1 MIFGKHINKFYKKY
15 WYYFLLLFIFDI
27 GVDILQL
34 YIPRITG
41 GVITCLKYNPEEFL
55 NSSVSQVNVNGEII
69 DIPFYYQNFTWTL
82 LSIAVL
88 AILIFIGR
96 MGWRLSSARIGA
108 KIERDL
114 RKEMYE
120 NIQKLSLSYYSNKKV
135 GGLLSYFTSDLQSI
149 KLLFSEGLIFLIDL
163 TVLGS
168 LSLIYMLQYS
178 WSLGLICTIPL
189 LLFVVLGGVV
199 LKGETK
205 RSKAASDAFEDLS
218 DFTEE
223 NLQGFS
229 VIKAFRKEKQK
240 NKGFDYYALEAQM
253 KNIKYANYQSL
264 LDGGIN
270 IIILIMYV
278 LLLMCG
284 AYSLVQVNPS
294 LLGNIKDSGQF
305 VTFAGYA
312 DTLIWPMIA
321 GGLLINEVSN
331 AKAALQRISVILD
344 AKEDIVDDK
353 DAIVHDH
360 IDGNIEF
367 KNLTFY
373 YPDSKIPALQ
383 NISFKVDKGQ
393 MIGILGRTGSG
404 KSTLISLFDK
414 LYPVS
419 KDQLFIDGV
428 DINMWRKQDLREN
441 IALVSQTSYLFSG
454 TVKDSISFSEKKLF
468 EYDEDKIIKASQF
481 ASVQDDILAM
491 QNGYDTMVGEK
502 GGSVSGGQRQR
513 ISIARAIYK
522 NPDIL
527 ILDDSLSAVDA
538 DTEKNILTNIRSLG
552 NKMTTFIIAHRI
564 SALENCDLILV
575 LDEGKLVGKGTHE
588 ELLENCVFYKK
599 TAEMQKLEKEMI

>member
-205 RSKAASDAFEDLS
+205 RSKAAGDAFEDLS

-229 VIKAFRKEKQK
+229 VIKSFRKEKQK

-331 AKAALQRISVILD
+331 AKAALQRISVILN

-353 DAIVHDH
+353 DTIVHDH

-575 LDEGKLVGKGTHE
+575 LDDGKLVGKGTHE
-588 ELLENCVFYKK
+588 ELLENCDFYKK

>member
-88 AILIFIGR
+88 AILIFLGR

-108 KIERDL
+108 KIEKDL

-205 RSKAASDAFEDLS
+205 RSKAAGDAFEDLS

-373 YPDSKIPALQ
+373 YSDSKIPALQ

-419 KDQLFIDGV
+419 KGQLFIDGV

-522 NPDIL
+522 NPDVL

-564 SALENCDLILV
+564 SALEKCDLILV
-575 LDEGKLVGKGTHE
+575 LDDGKLVGKGTHE
-588 ELLENCVFYKK
+588 ELLENCDFYKK

>member
-205 RSKAASDAFEDLS
+205 RSKAAGDAFEDLS

-331 AKAALQRISVILD
+331 AKAALQRISVILN

-353 DAIVHDH
+353 DTIVHDH

-575 LDEGKLVGKGTHE
+575 LDDGKLVGKGTHE
-588 ELLENCVFYKK
+588 ELLENCDFYKK

>member
-88 AILIFIGR
+88 AILIFVGR

-205 RSKAASDAFEDLS
+205 RSKAAGDAFEDLS

-481 ASVQDDILAM
+481 ASVQEDILAM

-575 LDEGKLVGKGTHE
+575 LDDGKLVGKGTHE
-588 ELLENCVFYKK
+588 ELLGNCDFYKK

>member
-55 NSSVSQVNVNGEII
+55 NSSVNQVNVNGEII

-189 LLFVVLGGVV
+189 LLFVILGGVV

-205 RSKAASDAFEDLS
+205 RSKAAGDAFEDLS
-218 DFTEE
+218 DYTEE
-223 NLQGFS
+223 NLQGFA

-344 AKEDIVDDK
+344 TKEDIVDDK
-353 DAIVHDH
+353 NAIVHDH

-373 YPDSKIPALQ
+373 YPDSKIPALKD
-383 NISFKVDKGQ
+383 ISFKVDKGQ

-414 LYPVS
+414 LYPIS

-491 QNGYDTMVGEK
+491 QKGYDTMVGEK

-538 DTEKNILTNIRSLG
+538 DTEKNILTNIKSLG

-588 ELLENCVFYKK
+588 ELLENCDFYKK

>member
-88 AILIFIGR
+88 AILIFVGR

-205 RSKAASDAFEDLS
+205 RSKAAGDAFEDLS

-468 EYDEDKIIKASQF
+468 EYDENKIIKASQF

-575 LDEGKLVGKGTHE
+575 LDDGKLVGKGTHE
-588 ELLENCVFYKK
+588 ELLGNCDFYKK

>member
-55 NSSVSQVNVNGEII
+55 NSSVNQVNVNGEII

-120 NIQKLSLSYYSNKKV
+120 NIQKLSLTYYSNKKV

-189 LLFVVLGGVV
+189 LLFVILGGVV

-205 RSKAASDAFEDLS
+205 RSKAAGDAFEDLS
-218 DFTEE
+218 DYTEE
-223 NLQGFS
+223 NLQGFA

-344 AKEDIVDDK
+344 TKEDIVDDK
-353 DAIVHDH
+353 NAIVHDH

-373 YPDSKIPALQ
+373 YPDSKIPALKD
-383 NISFKVDKGQ
+383 ISFKVDKGQ

-491 QNGYDTMVGEK
+491 QKGYDTMVGEK

-538 DTEKNILTNIRSLG
+538 DTEKNILTNIKSLG

-588 ELLENCVFYKK
+588 ELLENCDFYKK

>member
-205 RSKAASDAFEDLS
+205 RSKVAGDAFEDLS

-575 LDEGKLVGKGTHE
+575 LDDGKLVGKGTHE
-588 ELLENCVFYKK
+588 ELLENCDFYKK

>member
-55 NSSVSQVNVNGEII
+55 NSSVNQVNVNGEII

-120 NIQKLSLSYYSNKKV
+120 NIQKLSLTYYSNKKV

-189 LLFVVLGGVV
+189 LLFVILGGVV

-205 RSKAASDAFEDLS
+205 RSKAAGDAFEDLS
-218 DFTEE
+218 DYTEE
-223 NLQGFS
+223 NLQGFA

-344 AKEDIVDDK
+344 TKEDIVDDK
-353 DAIVHDH
+353 NAIVHDH

-373 YPDSKIPALQ
+373 YPDSKIPALKD
-383 NISFKVDKGQ
+383 ISFKVDKGQ

-414 LYPVS
+414 LYPIS

-491 QNGYDTMVGEK
+491 QKGYDTMVGEK

-522 NPDIL
+522 NPDVL

-538 DTEKNILTNIRSLG
+538 DTEKNILTNIKSLG

-588 ELLENCVFYKK
+588 ELLENCDFYKK

>member
-41 GVITCLKYNPEEFL
+41 GVITCLKYNTEEFL
-55 NSSVSQVNVNGEII
+55 NSSVNQVNVNGEII

-88 AILIFIGR
+88 AILIFVGR

-189 LLFVVLGGVV
+189 LLFVILGGVV

-205 RSKAASDAFEDLS
+205 RSKAAGDAFEDLS
-218 DFTEE
+218 DYTEE
-223 NLQGFS
+223 NLQGFA

-344 AKEDIVDDK
+344 TKEDIVDDK
-353 DAIVHDH
+353 NAIVHDH

-373 YPDSKIPALQ
+373 YPDSKIPALKD
-383 NISFKVDKGQ
+383 ISFKVDKGQ

-414 LYPVS
+414 LYPIS

-491 QNGYDTMVGEK
+491 QKGYDTMVGEK

-538 DTEKNILTNIRSLG
+538 DTEKNILTNIKSLG

-575 LDEGKLVGKGTHE
+575 LDDGKLVGKGTHE
-588 ELLENCVFYKK
+588 ELLENCDFYKK

>member
-88 AILIFIGR
+88 AILIFLGR

-108 KIERDL
+108 KIEKDL

-205 RSKAASDAFEDLS
+205 RSKAAGDAFEDLS

-353 DAIVHDH
+353 DAIVHYH

-419 KDQLFIDGV
+419 KGQLFIDGV

-468 EYDEDKIIKASQF
+468 EYDENKIIKASQF

-522 NPDIL
+522 NPDVL

-575 LDEGKLVGKGTHE
+575 LDDGKLVGKGTHE
-588 ELLENCVFYKK
+588 ELLENCDFYKK

>member
-41 GVITCLKYNPEEFL
+41 GVITCLKYNPDEFIH
-55 NSSVSQVNVNGEII
+55 SSLSQVVVNNEVIE
-69 DIPFYYQNFTWTL
+69 IPFYYKNFTWTL
-82 LSIAVL
+82 LSIALL
-88 AILIFIGR
+88 AILIFLGR

-205 RSKAASDAFEDLS
+205 RSKAAGDAFEDLS

-223 NLQGFS
+223 NLQGFA

-240 NKGFDYYALEAQM
+240 YKGFDYYALQAQM

-353 DAIVHDH
+353 NAIVHEH
-360 IDGNIEF
+360 IEGNIEF

-373 YPDSKIPALQ
+373 YPESKIPSLQ
-383 NISFKVDKGQ
+383 DISFKVNKGQ

-419 KDQLFIDGV
+419 KGQLFIDGV
-428 DINMWRKQDLREN
+428 DINLWRKQDLREN

-454 TVKDSISFSEKKLF
+454 SVKDSISFSEKKLF

-481 ASVQDDILAM
+481 ASVSEDILAM

-522 NPDIL
+522 NPDVL

-564 SALENCDLILV
+564 SALENCDMILV
-575 LDEGKLVGKGTHE
+575 LDDGKLVGKGTHE
-588 ELLENCVFYKK
+588 ELLETCDFYKK